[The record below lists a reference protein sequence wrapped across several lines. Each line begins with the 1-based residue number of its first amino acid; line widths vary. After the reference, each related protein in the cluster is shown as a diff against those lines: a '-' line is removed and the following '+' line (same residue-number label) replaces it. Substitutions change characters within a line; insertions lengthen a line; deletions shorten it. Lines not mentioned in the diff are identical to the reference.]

1 MVQNYSAVISYTM
14 EKAIEVSDAHIIER
28 KADGAAARHIE
39 DAKAKLNV
47 VDLEALSREALNWKS
62 KAARRM
68 LLIIIV
74 QGLSKSHPIASMP
87 DMPNLIFQNQQA
99 SQPSQSMATLLVR
112 LQPCPHSRTTSTCPP
127 PAAAVGIIN
136 ASMSIGNAV
145 ASPFQWLSDLI
156 GRRGVSFL
164 GNSILAL
171 GCILQAAAPN
181 NACFIMGRVF
191 GGTGAS
197 LSATVMPL
205 YMSEV
210 SPARYRG
217 LAVGLTCSCYSIGS
231 IIIAGVLLGGSYMPG
246 NWSWR
251 MPITFQIGPPV
262 LCLILIYLCTPES
275 PRYLVSRGQRQKAR
289 EMLAK
294 YHTSSES
301 VDDPIVE
308 LEMNQINQSLELI
321 HSKPWDF
328 SPLYRR
334 SSGRYR
340 LFIIVLYSFFQQ
352 CNGLGLLGYYLPGVL
367 KLAGINNPQ
376 QQLGINVG
384 MTVGAWISTIIG
396 ATLADRM
403 RRRVLLMSGLAV
415 FILFLGLVAAMGSL
429 YANNISQNST
439 GVAMTVFVF
448 AFQICN
454 GVLGKLQAQFPIH
467 TSAIVLTPDS
477 IAPA

>member
-1 MVQNYSAVISYTM
+1 
-14 EKAIEVSDAHIIER
+14 
-28 KADGAAARHIE
+28 
-39 DAKAKLNV
+39 
-47 VDLEALSREALNWKS
+47 
-62 KAARRM
+62 
-68 LLIIIV
+68 
-74 QGLSKSHPIASMP
+74 
-87 DMPNLIFQNQQA
+87 
-99 SQPSQSMATLLVR
+99 
-112 LQPCPHSRTTSTCPP
+112 
-127 PAAAVGIIN
+127 
-136 ASMSIGNAV
+136 MSIGNAI

-164 GNSILAL
+164 GNAILLL
-171 GCILQAAAPN
+171 GCILQVAAPN

-191 GGTGAS
+191 GGAGAS

-210 SPARYRG
+210 SPAHYRG

-231 IIIAGVLLGGSYMPG
+231 IIIIAGVLLGGSYMTG

-251 MPITFQIGPPV
+251 MPITFQIGPPA
-262 LCLILIYLCTPES
+262 LCLILIHLCAPES
-275 PRYLVSRGQRQKAR
+275 PRYLVSRGQQQKAR

-301 VDDPIVE
+301 VDDPIAE
-308 LEMNQINQSLELI
+308 LEMNQISQSLELI
-321 HSKPWDF
+321 DTKPWDF

-352 CNGLGLLGYYLPGVL
+352 CNGLGLLGYCLPGVL

-384 MTVGAWISTIIG
+384 MTVVAWISTIIG
-396 ATLADRM
+396 ATLVDRM
-403 RRRVLLMSGLAV
+403 RRRVLLMSGLSV
-415 FILFLGLVAAMGSL
+415 FILFLCLMATMGGL
-429 YANNISQNST
+429 YANNIFQNST
-439 GVAMTVFVF
+439 GVAMIVFVF

-454 GVLGKLQAQFPIH
+454 GVLGKLQAWFPIYQH
-467 TSAIVLTPDS
+467 IGHRF
-477 IAPA
+477 